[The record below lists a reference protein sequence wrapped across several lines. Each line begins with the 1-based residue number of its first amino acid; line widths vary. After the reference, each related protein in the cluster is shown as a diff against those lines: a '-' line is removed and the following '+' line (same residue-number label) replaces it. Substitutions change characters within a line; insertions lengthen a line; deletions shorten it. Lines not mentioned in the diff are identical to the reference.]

1 MLNLPPSNNSGD
13 RALQFLKSYPAISR
27 SLLLDC
33 GHDIDKISTLVE
45 PILDAPKRCATSYYI
60 QAVTTGRTAFLTT
73 NLTSPDQL
81 QPTAIASTWLIG
93 RSRNCAIVLPHPSV
107 SRCHAVIGHS
117 AAEGFYIMDVGSSNG
132 TFLKG
137 QRLPVLER
145 RSLEDGHTI
154 SLSHLQ
160 VEFFVVSMKGGFTD
174 WGETTCTS

>member
-1 MLNLPPSNNSGD
+1 MLNLPPSSNSGD
-13 RALQFLKSYPAISR
+13 RALQFLKTYPAISR

-45 PILDAPKRCATSYYI
+45 PILEAPLRCATAYYI

-73 NLTSPDQL
+73 NLVNPDQAQL
-81 QPTAIASTWLIG
+81 TSISSTWLIG
-93 RSRNCAIVLPHPSV
+93 RSRNCAISVSQPSI

-117 AAEGFYIMDVGSSNG
+117 PEGFYVMDVGSSNG
-132 TFLKG
+132 TFLRE

-145 RSLEDGHTI
+145 RALIDGDRI

-160 VEFFVVSMKGGFTD
+160 VEFFVVSMEGGFLD
-174 WGETTCTS
+174 WGETTRPG